1 MLEKGGRMS
10 QARERPIRIA
20 LFGLIPALAIG
31 IATRQAY
38 LNTYHG
44 LSTWKG
50 GGMGMFASADS
61 GDTRYTRIYI
71 ETPDGRREPI
81 IRMTPAQDMM
91 LQRALWYPKASN
103 FEALAS
109 SLRRTS
115 FVAADRPNP
124 VSRNDVNGDRIGPA
138 GRSHYLLNADS
149 TQVRDDEPAWTLVIE
164 YWTLSFD
171 PQTRLVTATQ
181 TDILR
186 FGPKGA

>member
-1 MLEKGGRMS
+1 MS
-10 QARERPIRIA
+10 QTRERLFRFA
-20 LFGLIPALAIG
+20 LFGAIPVLAIG
-31 IATRQAY
+31 IAARQAY
-38 LNTYHG
+38 LNTYFG

-81 IRMTPAQDMM
+81 IRMTGPQDAM
-91 LQRALWYPKASN
+91 LQRAMWYPTEGN
-103 FEALAS
+103 FEALAR
-109 SLRRTS
+109 SLRHTS
-115 FVAADRPNP
+115 FVAADQPNP
-124 VSRNDVNGDRIGPA
+124 VSRNDVNGNRIGPA

-149 TQVRDDEPAWTLVIE
+149 TRFREDEPAWTLVIE

-171 PQTRLVTATQ
+171 PNTRLVTAKQGDT
-181 TDILR
+181 LR